1 MTEYDKETT
10 EEAESNHDGE
20 RNSFKYETKELKDVC
35 QNKEPNLLTSVST
48 QEVLPPILT
57 KPGQD

>member
-20 RNSFKYETKELKDVC
+20 MNSFKYEIKEPQDVC
-35 QNKEPNLLTSVST
+35 QNEEPNLLTIVST
-48 QEVLPPILT
+48 QEVLSPILT
-57 KPGQD
+57 QPGQD